1 MARRHTIIFA
11 LSAALSATSLGFGA
25 TALVAAEPEVLSG
38 RSDDD
43 LAQLTVD
50 DMVERASE
58 SVRKMEKQLGESFKL
73 LEESI
78 SKGDVA
84 ATTARN
90 EAITAMKGL
99 VRLSEQNLLTLQQRA
114 AERDRTRV
122 EHEYVKITIAAA
134 KVGEFYAQIK
144 SATGSPVDLDLTEVE
159 RKLIFEGELPV
170 VDDLSTSFTAP
181 ADVVP
186 DPPVHASPYY

>member
-1 MARRHTIIFA
+1 VALKHTIIA
-11 LSAALSATSLGFGA
+11 SLTAASLVLGA
-25 TALVAAEPEVLSG
+25 SVLVAAEPELTTTRPDEDLS
-38 RSDDD
+38 
-43 LAQLTVD
+43 QLTIE
-50 DMVERASE
+50 DMAARASD
-58 SVRKMEKQLGESFKL
+58 SVRRMEKQLGDSFKL

-78 SKGDVA
+78 AKGDVA

-134 KVGEFYAQIK
+134 KVGEFFAQIK
-144 SATGSPVDLDLTEVE
+144 SATGTPVDLELTEVE
-159 RKLIFEGELPV
+159 RKLVFEGRLPV
-170 VDDLSTSFTAP
+170 VDDLTTTFTTDP
-181 ADVVP
+181 DTVP